1 MRVSCCKSMGIRDT
15 VCLLACLVLAPLA
28 WGQDEGVQ
36 VQAIE
41 DQQVEQPVPINTG
54 PAESAQEIVLS
65 WEGSY
70 LDGFDEACAAF
81 EDGRDLE
88 AAALA
93 ERLAQENKA
102 SLRRRSWQARTRGFS
117 ERLFFR
123 ESSPLAGW
131 VDPGRSRVQQSA
143 ARNLEGLAHH
153 KRGALEEAEEAWQ
166 AARGL
171 AIGRGSLAACDGL
184 GLLDLELAE
193 KYFVQIPEVQGKSNN
208 PMAPNFTVP
217 PAATQGA
224 DEEEAPDPLSLAR
237 ESYLA
242 AREHLVE
249 RLRVDWRNEDTRANV
264 ELIQKRLHR
273 LDEIEEERR
282 QEDGQERSDD
292 QSQDSEAEDSNDSS
306 DEGSEN
312 SEDEPQESDQQK
324 ESEGD
329 PEGEGDPQENEEDS
343 EDPEQQPEEG
353 DGEEQAEP
361 EERLLTKEEQ
371 QRLLDQLRRHNEKG
385 EELRERLARLRAR
398 STDKDW

>member
-1 MRVSCCKSMGIRDT
+1 MGIRNT
-15 VCLLACLVLAPLA
+15 VCMGAGLVLAAVA
-28 WGQDEGVQ
+28 WGQDQAVQ
-36 VQAIE
+36 DQAVQ
-41 DQQVEQPVPINTG
+41 DQAVQDQEVEQSVPINTG
-54 PAESAQEIVLS
+54 PIEPAQEITQS
-65 WEGSY
+65 FEGPFV
-70 LDGFDEACAAF
+70 DGFDQACAAF
-81 EDGRDLE
+81 EDGRGLE
-88 AAALA
+88 AVALA
-93 ERLAQENKA
+93 RRLAQENKA
-102 SLRRRSWQARTRGFS
+102 SLRRRSWQATTRGLS

-153 KRGALEEAEEAWQ
+153 KRGALEAAEEAWQ
-166 AARGL
+166 VARGL

-193 KYFVQIPEVQGKSNN
+193 EYFAQIPEVQGKTNN
-208 PMAPNFTVP
+208 PMAPNFTA
-217 PAATQGA
+217 PAPSTQGT

-249 RLRVDWRNEDTRANV
+249 RLRVNWRNEDTRANV
-264 ELIQKRLHR
+264 ELIQKRLHS
-273 LDEIEEERR
+273 LDDIEAERR

-312 SEDEPQESDQQK
+312 PEDEPQESDQQK

-343 EDPEQQPEEG
+343 DDPEEQPEEG